1 MSAIILACATL
12 AVWVYLM
19 MARGGFWRCAERDE
33 EGPSLA
39 FWPSIVAVIPARDEA
54 EGVAQTIGTLLKQ
67 DYPGAFT
74 VVLVDDGS
82 TDATVEVARSAAAEA
97 AQGERLRV
105 LTGASLPAGWT
116 GKLWA
121 MKQGFENASA
131 SGPTFVLFADADIVF
146 AQGALRRLVSRA
158 MSDNLALVSLMAKL
172 RCESFIERALIPAFI
187 FFFQM
192 LYPFSWV
199 NGPNRTFAAAA
210 GGCMLVRRD
219 VLEAVG
225 GLEAIRGALIDD
237 CALAKQI
244 KRRAPIRL
252 ALTEQVIS
260 TRSYSTFWE
269 ARTMI
274 ARSAYAQLRYSPL
287 LLAGTVAGLALTY
300 LVPVLLALL
309 GQGFAQ
315 YCGLATWAI
324 MFVALQPTL
333 SFYRVSPLWGVFL
346 PAIAAIYLLFTLD
359 SAYQYTRGR
368 GGLWKG
374 RAQGHAA
381 SAS

>member
-1 MSAIILACATL
+1 MSAIIPACATL

-39 FWPSIVAVIPARDEA
+39 LWPSVVAVIPARDEA
-54 EGVAQTIGTLLKQ
+54 DGVAQTIGTLLKQ

-82 TDATVEVARSAAAEA
+82 TDATVEVARSAAAMA
-97 AQGERLRV
+97 GQGERLRV

-131 SGPTFVLFADADIVF
+131 SGPNFVLFADADIVF
-146 AQGALRRLVSRA
+146 AQDALRRLVSQA

-199 NGPNRTFAAAA
+199 NVPTGR
-210 GGCMLVRRD
+210 L
-219 VLEAVG
+219 L
-225 GLEAIRGALIDD
+225 L
-237 CALAKQI
+237 
-244 KRRAPIRL
+244 RRAAVCL
-252 ALTEQVIS
+252 CDA
-260 TRSYSTFWE
+260 TFSK
-269 ARTMI
+269 
-274 ARSAYAQLRYSPL
+274 RSADWKRSAALSSTTARWRNKSSDARPSGLR
-287 LLAGTVAGLALTY
+287 
-300 LVPVLLALL
+300 
-309 GQGFAQ
+309 
-315 YCGLATWAI
+315 
-324 MFVALQPTL
+324 
-333 SFYRVSPLWGVFL
+333 
-346 PAIAAIYLLFTLD
+346 
-359 SAYQYTRGR
+359 
-368 GGLWKG
+368 
-374 RAQGHAA
+374 
-381 SAS
+381 